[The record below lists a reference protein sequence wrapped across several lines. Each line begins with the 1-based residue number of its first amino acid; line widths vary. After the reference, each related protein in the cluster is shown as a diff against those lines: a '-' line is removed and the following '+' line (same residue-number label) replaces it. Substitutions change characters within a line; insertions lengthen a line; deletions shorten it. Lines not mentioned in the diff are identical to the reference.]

1 MRALGYDPRLHY
13 EENAQLRAVIDAIAG
28 GAFSPGDERRY
39 RPLTDALLGQD
50 NYLLLADFAS
60 YLDAQA
66 SVDALYADPAAW
78 AARAWRNIAGMG
90 GFSADRTVAE
100 YARKVWSPPR

>member
-1 MRALGYDPRLHY
+1 M
-13 EENAQLRAVIDAIAG
+13 IDAIAG

-60 YLDAQA
+60 YLEAQA
-66 SVDALYADPAAW
+66 KVDALYADPAAW
-78 AARAWRNIAGMG
+78 ARRAWRNIAGMG
-90 GFSADRTVAE
+90 AFSADRTVAE
-100 YARKVWSPPR
+100 YARRIWSAPAG